1 MCTVE
6 KNKAQ
11 RGMESWEEG
20 HWGERRVRWY
30 MAPGE
35 LAPFSTERS
44 GTRRG
49 PPLLGLAP
57 C

>member
-35 LAPFSTERS
+35 LAPFSTKRS